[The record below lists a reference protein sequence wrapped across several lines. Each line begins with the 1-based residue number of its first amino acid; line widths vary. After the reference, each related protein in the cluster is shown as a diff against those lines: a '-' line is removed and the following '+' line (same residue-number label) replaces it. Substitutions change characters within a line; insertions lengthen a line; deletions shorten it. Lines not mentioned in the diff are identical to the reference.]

1 MTEEQAQRSAEA
13 LALAMGIT
21 FYVVRTRDGD
31 FSAVQLPPDDSEI
44 IATVPP
50 PTSVHDRGLG
60 SHRDLEPP
68 EGSPDPE

>member
-60 SHRDLEPP
+60 SHRDVEPP
-68 EGSPDPE
+68 EGSRDPH